1 MVGVS
6 RGEGSPVEPHEKR
19 GPPHPSQNEDQQA
32 AQVNNSTHLA
42 TLRAGTTAHW
52 QRPRWCRPSAGPAG
66 QALWI
71 MGWHAVVEKML
82 WGGRSSSTRPARR
95 AASSPRRHSG
105 VCQGRSRRAGA
116 GSWVLR
122 IGASAAPA
130 PPPPLWTCAGRPAA
144 LWLRSCANTR
154 LMCWPRTIR
163 TRCSLPTLAR
173 SHVTPAP
180 PNRVVDDSC
189 GGEVLWAVPRGP
201 AAAAPPRR
209 WPPGACSVTKGGGE
223 SHKLYYFFDPT
234 TYGETIPPTTSALV
248 CYMIL
253 PASTSQLSIM

>member
-82 WGGRSSSTRPARR
+82 WGGRSSSTRPARSATSSSRWR
-95 AASSPRRHSG
+95 ATPLLARVKGAAGGLALGPGCSTSAQVQRPPRRHLCG
-105 VCQGRSRRAGA
+105 LAPAGRRRCGFGAVPIQGSCAGQGPYVLAARSRRSLAHMSHLHRPTVSWTTPVGA
-116 GSWVLR
+116 RCCGQSPVGLL
-122 IGASAAPA
+122 
-130 PPPPLWTCAGRPAA
+130 PPPRHAGGLQGPVR
-144 LWLRSCANTR
+144 LRKEG
-154 LMCWPRTIR
+154 
-163 TRCSLPTLAR
+163 AR
-173 SHVTPAP
+173 AT
-180 PNRVVDDSC
+180 NC
-189 GGEVLWAVPRGP
+189 
-201 AAAAPPRR
+201 
-209 WPPGACSVTKGGGE
+209 
-223 SHKLYYFFDPT
+223 T
-234 TYGETIPPTTSALV
+234 TFSIPPHMERPS
-248 CYMIL
+248 
-253 PASTSQLSIM
+253 PPSRQH